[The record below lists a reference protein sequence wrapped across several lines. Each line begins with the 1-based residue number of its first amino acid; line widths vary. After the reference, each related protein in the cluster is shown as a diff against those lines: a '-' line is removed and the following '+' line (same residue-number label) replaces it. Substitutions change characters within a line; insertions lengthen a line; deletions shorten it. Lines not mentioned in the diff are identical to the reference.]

1 MNKKKTKTKKQIN
14 KQTNKQTNKQK
25 QINQTNK
32 HKKKQ
37 TKQTQKQKHKCPMM
51 IFMMQNVEQMMTSLS
66 LYVLLQI
73 KLNKYIKINI
83 Y

>member
-1 MNKKKTKTKKQIN
+1 
-14 KQTNKQTNKQK
+14 
-25 QINQTNK
+25 
-32 HKKKQ
+32 
-37 TKQTQKQKHKCPMM
+37 MM

-83 Y
+83 YWKKKKYLQKKYLQDILYIILLISFIRTGTVSSRENYDWLPA

>member
-1 MNKKKTKTKKQIN
+1 MKIKKNKKKTKR
-14 KQTNKQTNKQK
+14 QK
-25 QINQTNK
+25 P
-32 HKKKQ
+32 
-37 TKQTQKQKHKCPMM
+37 KCSMM